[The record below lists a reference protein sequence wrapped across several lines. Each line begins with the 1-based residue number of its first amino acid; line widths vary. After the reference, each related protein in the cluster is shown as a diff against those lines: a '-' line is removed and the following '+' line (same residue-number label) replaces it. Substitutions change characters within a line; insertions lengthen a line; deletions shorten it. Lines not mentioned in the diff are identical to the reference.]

1 MKINYGIISTA
12 EITKRFIPA
21 VRIEGGTVWA
31 AASRNFERAQQFC
44 KEQRI
49 PRAYGSY
56 KELYEDPAINIVYIA
71 TINST
76 HISEIKQALSYH
88 KHVICEKPLALCE
101 KDAIEIFELANKKG
115 LFLMEAQKSIFL
127 PVTNVIKSY
136 IESGALGA
144 LHQVEMTAG
153 FDSPAASWMHEPSQ
167 GGVVYGSASYTIEY
181 LDYLLQPNSILVQA
195 QGTKEANGTI
205 DLVSINLKMDE
216 VLINSRITMKSPL
229 DSYAIFYFE
238 TGYIK
243 IKNYWKAR
251 EAEIHSDKEL
261 KILHFPEEF
270 EMRYEAAHIHECL
283 KKGVIESPIMNSER
297 TIKCCRLVER
307 IIKDVSQ

>member
-1 MKINYGIISTA
+1 MQFNYGIISTA
-12 EITKRFIPA
+12 EITKRFIPS

-31 AASRNFERAQQFC
+31 AASRNFEKAQRFC
-44 KEQRI
+44 KEQEI
-49 PRAYGSY
+49 KKAYGSY
-56 KELYEDPAINIVYIA
+56 KELYEDPVINIVYIA

-76 HISEIKQALSYH
+76 HIFEIKQALSYG

-101 KDAIEIFELANKKG
+101 KNAKEIFKLANKKG

-136 IESGALGA
+136 IDSGVLGA
-144 LHQVEMTAG
+144 LQKVEMSAG
-153 FDSPAASWMHEPSQ
+153 FASPAASWMHEPSQ

-181 LDYLLQPNSILVQA
+181 LDYLLQPDSISVQA

-205 DLVSINLKMDE
+205 DSVSIHMKMDE
-216 VLINSRITMKSPL
+216 VLINSRITMKCPL
-229 DSYAIFYFE
+229 ASYAFFYFK

-251 EAEIHSDKEL
+251 ECEIHSNKET
-261 KILHFPEEF
+261 KILHFSEEF
-270 EMRYEAAHIHECL
+270 EMRFEAAHIHECL
-283 KKGVIESPIMNSER
+283 KKGLLESPVMNAER
-297 TIKCCRLVER
+297 TIKCCRLVEE
-307 IIKDVSQ
+307 IISEIS